1 MAERNGARET
11 MTILDITDLTVTY
24 GTANRRHTAV
34 DTASI
39 AVKRG
44 ELVALVGES
53 GSGKSTLAR
62 AVAGIHAPATIRNG
76 SIRLDSEELAD
87 ADTETW
93 RTVRGSRIGFAFQD
107 PTTAFDPVYSIGEQ
121 LCEAIRAA
129 EGTACSDSPF
139 ETLSGLL
146 HRRSDQQHREQARS
160 LLAEVGIEDL
170 GACLGAYPSELSG
183 GQCQRAFLATALA
196 GDPDL
201 LIADEPTSGLDA
213 ATRARVLSLLEEL
226 AATRELGVLLITHD
240 LGLVSE
246 HCDRINILADGRIVD
261 GGPTSSVL
269 ARPGHEVT
277 RELVSAAH
285 SLTPSDREPVAA
297 DGSQATEH
305 RPTTDETLVSL
316 RGLTKRYSVDDS
328 VTARLF
334 NDRAYLT
341 ALDDI
346 SLDVQAGETLGIIGP
361 SGSGKSTVIECIA
374 GLTEPTAGRVFLDG
388 DSVGP
393 VGTRDTETLN
403 DVGVVFQQPTSSL
416 DPRWTLSRSIAEP
429 LARRGW
435 STGDIEDRVSGL
447 CSTVGITQ
455 SVAASRPGAVSG
467 GQAQRA
473 ALARALAHSPKLLLL
488 DEPVSALDATTR
500 ASVVSLLEKLQS
512 DPEGPDSS
520 VLVSHDLRTVGQLAD
535 RLVVLED
542 GAVVE
547 RGPAEQIL
555 SAPDHPQTCELLE
568 AVPELPSEQVA
579 P

>member
-1 MAERNGARET
+1 
-11 MTILDITDLTVTY
+11 MTILDITDLTMTY
-24 GTANRRHTAV
+24 GTGNRRHTAV

-39 AVKRG
+39 AVERG

-76 SIRLDSEELAD
+76 SIRLDSQELVD
-87 ADTETW
+87 ADTDTW
-93 RTVRGSRIGFAFQD
+93 RSIRGSRIGFAFQD

-129 EGTACSDSPF
+129 EGTAGSDSAF
-139 ETLSGLL
+139 ETVSGLL
-146 HRRSDQQHREQARS
+146 RRRSDQHHREHARS
-160 LLAEVGIEDL
+160 LLAEVGIEDPV
-170 GACLGAYPSELSG
+170 ACLGAYPSELSG

-196 GDPDL
+196 GDPAL
-201 LIADEPTSGLDA
+201 LVADEPTSGLDA
-213 ATRARVLSLLEEL
+213 ATQARVLSLLEEL

-240 LGLVSE
+240 LGLVSD
-246 HCDRINILADGRIVD
+246 HCDRINILADGRLVD
-261 GGPTSSVL
+261 SGPTSSVL
-269 ARPGHEVT
+269 ARPGHEAT

-305 RPTTDETLVSL
+305 RPTTVETLVSL

-334 NDRAYLT
+334 NDREYLT

-346 SLDVQAGETLGIIGP
+346 SLDVQAGEALGIIGP

>member
-1 MAERNGARET
+1 
-11 MTILDITDLTVTY
+11 MTVLDITDLTMTY
-24 GTANRRHTAV
+24 GTVNRHHTAV
-34 DTASI
+34 ENASL
-39 AVKRG
+39 AVECG

-62 AVAGIHAPATIRNG
+62 AVAGIHAPAAIRTG
-76 SIRLDSEELAD
+76 SIRLDGRELV
-87 ADTETW
+87 DTDSSTW
-93 RTVRGSRIGFAFQD
+93 RAVRGSRIGFAFQD
-107 PTTAFDPVYSIGEQ
+107 PTKAFDPVYTVGEQ
-121 LCEAIRAA
+121 LCEAIDAA
-129 EGTACSDSPF
+129 KGTARSGSPL
-139 ETLSGLL
+139 EAVSGLL
-146 HRRSDQQHREQARS
+146 RRRSDQHHREQARS
-160 LLAEVGIEDL
+160 LLAEVGIDDP
-170 GACLGAYPSELSG
+170 GACLSAYPSELSG

-201 LIADEPTSGLDA
+201 LVADEPTSGLDA
-213 ATRARVLSLLEEL
+213 PTRARVLSLLEEL

-246 HCDRINILADGRIVD
+246 HCDRISILADGRIAD
-261 GGPTSSVL
+261 SGPTSTVL
-269 ARPGHEVT
+269 ARPDHDAT

-285 SLTPSDREPVAA
+285 SLTLSDREPVSA
-297 DGSQATEH
+297 DGSHRPAEH
-305 RPTTDETLVSL
+305 RPTTDETVVSVREL
-316 RGLTKRYSVDDS
+316 SKRYPVDDS
-328 VTARLF
+328 VTARLV
-334 NDRAYLT
+334 NDREYLT

-346 SLDVQAGETLGIIGP
+346 ALDVRAGETLGIIGP

-374 GLTEPTAGRVFLDG
+374 GLTEPTSGHVRFDG

-393 VGTRDTETLN
+393 LADRDTQTLR

-429 LARRGW
+429 LLRRGW
-435 STGDIEDRVSGL
+435 STGDIEDRLSGL

-473 ALARALAHSPKLLLL
+473 ALARALAHSPRLLLL

-500 ASVVSLLEKLQS
+500 ASVVSLLDELQA
-512 DPEGPDSS
+512 DPEGPDSL
-520 VLVSHDLRTVGQLAD
+520 VVVSHDLGTVGQLAD
-535 RLVVLED
+535 RLVVLKD

-547 RGPAEQIL
+547 RGAAKRIL
-555 SAPDHPQTCELLE
+555 SAPEHPQTRELLG
-568 AVPELPSEQVA
+568 AVPDLPTERVA